1 MTENPA
7 IRAAFEAW
15 AKGRGM
21 RLGLS
26 RRGNYVWPAT
36 SFAWK
41 VWQASLAALPPPGRG
56 MVPMTTAEIDLAVR
70 NAQIAFA
77 LDKFKT
83 FEEALVRKAE
93 AHHGIKEGS

>member
-1 MTENPA
+1 ME
-7 IRAAFEAW
+7 
-15 AKGRGM
+15 K
-21 RLGLS
+21 LS
-26 RRGNYVWPAT
+26 
-36 SFAWK
+36 
-41 VWQASLAALPPPGRG
+41 PPGRG

-77 LDKFKT
+77 IDKFKT